1 MKSGFRIVSSAAVL
15 GTVITS
21 GFAHAETISVAGHLP
36 ASSDAG
42 LELEVIAIDPLDG
55 NQGGKLGFELK
66 KTLERARV
74 DDDRW
79 FDIAPG
85 RSTPV
90 DAVIQGSADSQSS
103 ITQLDDKEVRS
114 CEKKNEDKKCIR
126 YKTTYYDCN
135 RFEVSLYPDIELVG
149 RDGAVLYYERDELT
163 RSEDHCDDS
172 GSRPSRSEMT
182 NGLVRSFA
190 GRVRRA
196 LAPRNYSQDY
206 RILER
211 RKGLEKADRNAF
223 KKAVKL
229 TKTNEDAACDA
240 FKAIEINAPTQPSV
254 LFNVALCH
262 ERYGEYDLAR
272 EAYQRALDASPDKP
286 MTLEAFDRVDNWERG
301 RNQVA
306 MRAEIMAARYAERD
320 EPDASNSEPNAD

>member
-1 MKSGFRIVSSAAVL
+1 MKSGFRIGSGAAAL
-15 GTVITS
+15 AAMMTTGL
-21 GFAHAETISVAGHLP
+21 AQAETISVEGYLP

-42 LELEVIAIDPLDG
+42 IELEVIAVDPLDG

-66 KTLERARV
+66 KVLERAGV
-74 DDDRW
+74 DNNRW
-79 FDIAPG
+79 FDVAPG
-85 RSTPV
+85 RNTPV

-103 ITQLDDKEVRS
+103 ITQLEDKEVRS
-114 CEKKNEDKKCIR
+114 CEKKNEDKKCIL

-149 RDGAVLYYERDELT
+149 RDGEVLYYERDELSRT
-163 RSEDHCDDS
+163 EDHCDDS

-190 GRVRRA
+190 NRVRRA
-196 LAPRNYSQDY
+196 LAPRTYRQDY

-223 KKAVKL
+223 KAAVKL
-229 TKTNEDAACDA
+229 TKSNEDAACEA
-240 FKAIEINAPTQPSV
+240 FKAIELHAPDHASV
-254 LFNVALCH
+254 LFNVALCY
-262 ERYGEYDLAR
+262 ERFGDYDMAR
-272 EAYQRALDASPDKP
+272 ETYQRALNASPDKP
-286 MTLEAFDRVDNWERG
+286 MTLEAFDRVDSWERG

-306 MRAEIMAARYAERD
+306 MRAEIIAARYAE
-320 EPDASNSEPNAD
+320 PADAAEAPAE